1 MRKKEEFSL
10 ILEINDYITYISI
23 GCRRTKKSQ
32 LKIRKYFKGLKWKKE
47 NCLNRGKTRGYAVW
61 LALELA
67 SDWLSL

>member
-32 LKIRKYFKGLKWKKE
+32 LKIRKYKGLKVEESK
-47 NCLNRGKTRGYAVW
+47 
-61 LALELA
+61 
-67 SDWLSL
+67 LSEPR

>member
-32 LKIRKYFKGLKWKKE
+32 LKIRKYFKGLKVEKCK
-47 NCLNRGKTRGYAVW
+47 
-61 LALELA
+61 
-67 SDWLSL
+67 LSEPR

>member
-32 LKIRKYFKGLKWKKE
+32 LKIRKYFKGLKVEKSKLSE
-47 NCLNRGKTRGYAVW
+47 PRSNAGLRCLVGLRACI
-61 LALELA
+61 
-67 SDWLSL
+67 